1 MMEETLM
8 GDEML
13 ERMPEAAFQE
23 IWASWREYDARFA
36 TADGRA
42 TVEEFCAG
50 ELDRALPGLHVG
62 ARWSYAKRMLAASTA
77 MPLPPYLKELY
88 KKHPHASGPYWE
100 KNVLEYCC
108 GPSTPHQ
115 RYRALCAFRLL
126 QSFMR
131 ERDQGILK
139 AVSRG
144 DATVLAQLA
153 TPVPEPEGAL
163 ADAPSGDDILDAMRR
178 DGCVDPVAFSG
189 EFAFLAQV
197 ARADANAAT
206 LARFTALLARMA
218 QRHALWLLASFVLAV
233 GDGDVDVAPAR
244 VEIEPQVRMA
254 LPGKTLGVRTER
266 VLRAFA
272 GDDPTG
278 AFDDMCRQWFVAH
291 A

>member
-1 MMEETLM
+1 MSM

-13 ERMPEAAFQE
+13 EGMPEDAFQE
-23 IWASWREYDARFA
+23 IWTSWQAYDARFA

-50 ELDRALPGLHVG
+50 ELSRALPGLHDG
-62 ARWSYAKRMLAASTA
+62 ARWSYAKRMLAASA
-77 MPLPPYLKELY
+77 VMPRPPYLEEVY
-88 KKHPHASGPYWE
+88 ERHPHASAPFCE
-100 KNVLEYCC
+100 NSVLEYCC

-115 RYRALCAFRLL
+115 RYRALCAFQLFRDL
-126 QSFMR
+126 MR
-131 ERDQGILK
+131 SRDQGVLK

-144 DATVLAQLA
+144 GATALARLA
-153 TPVPEPEGAL
+153 LPIPEPEAAL

-197 ARADANAAT
+197 ARTDADAAT
-206 LARFTALLARMA
+206 LARFAALLARMA
-218 QRHALWLLASFVLAV
+218 QRHALWLLASFVIAV
-233 GDGDVDVAPAR
+233 GDVDVDVAPAR
-244 VEIEPQVRMA
+244 VEIAPQVRMA
-254 LPGKTLGVRTER
+254 LPGKALGARTEQ

-272 GDDPTG
+272 GDDLTG
-278 AFDDMCRQWFVAH
+278 AFEDVCRQWFVAH

>member
-1 MMEETLM
+1 M
-8 GDEML
+8 GDKML
-13 ERMPEAAFQE
+13 ERMPEDAFREVWTVWQ
-23 IWASWREYDARFA
+23 EYDVRFA
-36 TADGRA
+36 VADGRA

-50 ELDRALPGLHVG
+50 ELSRALPGLHDG
-62 ARWSYAKRMLAASTA
+62 ARWSYARRMLASSAV
-77 MPLPPYLKELY
+77 MPRPPYLEEVY
-88 KKHPHASGPYWE
+88 ERHPHASAPFWE
-100 KNVLEYCC
+100 NSVLEYCC

-115 RYRALCAFRLL
+115 RYRALCAFWLL
-126 QSFMR
+126 QGFMR

-144 DATVLAQLA
+144 DATVLARLA
-153 TPVPEPEGAL
+153 SPIPEPEAAL

-178 DGCVDPVAFSG
+178 DGCVNPVAFSG

-206 LARFTALLARMA
+206 LARFAALLARMA

-244 VEIEPQVRMA
+244 VEIEARVRMA
-254 LPGKTLGVRTER
+254 LPGRTLGARTGQ

-272 GDDPTG
+272 GTELAG
-278 AFDDMCRQWFVAH
+278 VFDDMCRQWLIART
-291 A
+291 